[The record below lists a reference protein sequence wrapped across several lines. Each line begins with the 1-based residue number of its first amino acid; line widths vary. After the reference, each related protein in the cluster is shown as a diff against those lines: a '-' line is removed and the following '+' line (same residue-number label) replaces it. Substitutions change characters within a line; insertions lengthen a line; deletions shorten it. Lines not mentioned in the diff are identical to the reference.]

1 MKPAAKRRAEKNFDV
16 GRSREMKTVTVL
28 GSTGS
33 VGQTTLGLLASAP
46 DRFRVVALTGG
57 GNWRLLA
64 EQAALFTPAFIAL
77 ADPRHIEDLK
87 GALSG
92 LPIEIAAGPGALL
105 EAARRSADWVMAG
118 IVGIAGLPPTMEA
131 VRRGA
136 TVAFANKECLVSA
149 GAVMLDEV
157 ARAGAT
163 LLPADSEHNAIFQV
177 FEERNRERI
186 DRIILTASG
195 GPFRELDLASMAVK
209 SPAEALAHP
218 NWDMGRKIS
227 IDSAT
232 MMNKG
237 LEIIE
242 AHHLFDLPEDRI
254 DVLVHPQ
261 SIVHSLVSYH
271 DGSVLAQ
278 LGTPDMATPIANVL
292 AWPDRMAVSGERLN
306 LSEISNLT
314 FQAPDPER
322 FPALRLARE
331 ALRMGGGAP
340 LIMNAANEIAVEE
353 FLGGRIGF
361 LDIARIVETML
372 EAEPLPAPETIDQ
385 VLEFDGEARRATRAL
400 IAGPSFIPH
409 NDGKDAIAFAAA
421 SL

>member
-1 MKPAAKRRAEKNFDV
+1 
-16 GRSREMKTVTVL
+16 MKTVTVL

-33 VGQTTLGLLASAP
+33 VGQTTLGLLAGAP

-57 GNWRLLA
+57 SNWRLLA
-64 EQAALFTPAFIAL
+64 EQAVLFKPAFVAIAN
-77 ADPRHIEDLK
+77 PRHLK
-87 GALSG
+87 ELKAALSE
-92 LPIEIAAGPGALL
+92 LPIEVAAGAEALL
-105 EAARRSADWVMAG
+105 EAARLPAEWVMAG
-118 IVGIAGLPPTMEA
+118 IVGVAGLPPTIEA

-149 GAVMLDEV
+149 GAVMLEEV
-157 ARAGAT
+157 AQAGAT

-195 GPFRELDLASMAVK
+195 GPFRELDLASMADK
-209 SPAEALAHP
+209 SPEEALAHP

-242 AHHLFDLPEDRI
+242 AYHLFDLSEDRI
-254 DVLVHPQ
+254 DVLIHPQ

-292 AWPDRMAVSGERLN
+292 AWPDRMAVPGKRLD

-331 ALRMGGGAP
+331 ALRVGGGAP
-340 LIMNAANEIAVEE
+340 LVMNAANEIAVEA
-353 FLGGRIGF
+353 FLAGRIGF
-361 LDIARIVETML
+361 LDIARIVEMML
-372 EAEPLPAPETIDQ
+372 EAEPVPAPETIDQ
-385 VLEFDGEARRATRAL
+385 VLECDVEARRATRAL
-400 IAGPSFIPH
+400 VAERFSIP
-409 NDGKDAIAFAAA
+409 DDEGKDAIAFAAA

>member
-1 MKPAAKRRAEKNFDV
+1 
-16 GRSREMKTVTVL
+16 MKTVTVL

-33 VGQTTLGLLASAP
+33 VGCTTLGLLENAG
-46 DRFRVVALTGG
+46 DGFRVLALTGG
-57 GNWRLLA
+57 NNWRLLA
-64 EQAALFTPAFIAL
+64 EQARAFSPTFVAIANAAHVGELKAAL
-77 ADPRHIEDLK
+77 AGLEIEV
-87 GALSG
+87 
-92 LPIEIAAGPGALL
+92 AGGPDALL
-105 EAARRSADWVMAG
+105 EAARRPAEWVMAG
-118 IVGIAGLPPTMEA
+118 IVGVAGLPPTMEA

-177 FEERNRERI
+177 FEERNRDHI

-195 GPFRELDLASMAVK
+195 GPFRELDLAEMARK
-209 SPAEALAHP
+209 TPEQALAHP

-242 AHHLFDLPEDRI
+242 AHHLFGMPEDRI

-292 AWPDRMAVSGERLN
+292 AWPERMEVTGRPLN
-306 LSEISNLT
+306 LSEIANLT
-314 FQAPDPER
+314 FQTPDPAR

-331 ALRMGGGAP
+331 ALRAGGAAP
-340 LIMNAANEIAVEE
+340 LVMNAANEVAVEE
-353 FLGGRIGF
+353 FLSGRIGF

-372 EAEPLPAPETIDQ
+372 ETDPVPAPGTIDQ
-385 VLEFDGEARRATRAL
+385 VLECDAEARRATKAMV
-400 IAGPSFIPH
+400 AGPTFIRDG
-409 NDGKDAIAFAAA
+409 DGKDAIAFAAA